1 MKKME
6 KEMENVFETKVKEKK
21 QKLKDSEHELTQ
33 KHKNVSFSHVR
44 PCRPGRRNERPI
56 GPQSIPDHMFQQKLK
71 YEQDLAEL
79 EQKRREFEAEKQEFE
94 ARIEAEK
101 VTSGRANASSSAH
114 AAPTS
119 APPPVKVKKDKL
131 GKLFQKSRVSLDSHS
146 QSSDEGIKGQKTPK
160 HSRFPKF

>member
-33 KHKNVSFSHVR
+33 KHKNVS
-44 PCRPGRRNERPI
+44 N
-56 GPQSIPDHMFQQKLK
+56 IPYWHLRDNLPSTWHDFQCYFQQKLK

-101 VTSGRANASSSAH
+101 VTSGRSHASSAH

-119 APPPVKVKKDKL
+119 VPPPVKVKKDKL

>member
-1 MKKME
+1 M
-6 KEMENVFETKVKEKK
+6 
-21 QKLKDSEHELTQ
+21 
-33 KHKNVSFSHVR
+33 
-44 PCRPGRRNERPI
+44 
-56 GPQSIPDHMFQQKLK
+56 K

-101 VTSGRANASSSAH
+101 VTSGRANAASSAH
-114 AAPTS
+114 AGPPTS
-119 APPPVKVKKDKL
+119 AHPPPVKVKKDKL

>member
-1 MKKME
+1 M
-6 KEMENVFETKVKEKK
+6 
-21 QKLKDSEHELTQ
+21 
-33 KHKNVSFSHVR
+33 
-44 PCRPGRRNERPI
+44 
-56 GPQSIPDHMFQQKLK
+56 K

-101 VTSGRANASSSAH
+101 VTSGRANAASSAQ

-119 APPPVKVKKDKL
+119 AHPPPVKVKKDKL

>member
-1 MKKME
+1 ML
-6 KEMENVFETKVKEKK
+6 F
-21 QKLKDSEHELTQ
+21 
-33 KHKNVSFSHVR
+33 
-44 PCRPGRRNERPI
+44 PGIFNFTVGI
-56 GPQSIPDHMFQQKLK
+56 LIPDYMFQQKLK
-71 YEQDLAEL
+71 CEQDLAEL
-79 EQKRREFEAEKQEFE
+79 EQKRRKFEAEKQEFE

-101 VTSGRANASSSAH
+101 VTSGRANASSAH
-114 AAPTS
+114 VAPTS

>member
-1 MKKME
+1 M
-6 KEMENVFETKVKEKK
+6 VP
-21 QKLKDSEHELTQ
+21 LKIW
-33 KHKNVSFSHVR
+33 
-44 PCRPGRRNERPI
+44 PRRNEGPI
-56 GPQSIPDHMFQQKLK
+56 GPWIISDHIFQQKLK

-101 VTSGRANASSSAH
+101 VTSAQRASSSAH

>member
-1 MKKME
+1 ME

-21 QKLKDSEHELTQ
+21 
-33 KHKNVSFSHVR
+33 
-44 PCRPGRRNERPI
+44 
-56 GPQSIPDHMFQQKLK
+56 QKLK

-119 APPPVKVKKDKL
+119 APPPVKVKKINLENFSKNL
-131 GKLFQKSRVSLDSHS
+131 ESAWILIPRARTRESRVKRRPSIPDF
-146 QSSDEGIKGQKTPK
+146 QN
-160 HSRFPKF
+160 SRL

>member
-1 MKKME
+1 M
-6 KEMENVFETKVKEKK
+6 VYLLF
-21 QKLKDSEHELTQ
+21 
-33 KHKNVSFSHVR
+33 
-44 PCRPGRRNERPI
+44 
-56 GPQSIPDHMFQQKLK
+56 FQQKLK

-101 VTSGRANASSSAH
+101 VTSGRAHASSAH
-114 AAPTS
+114 HAAPMS